1 MDQESSLQNSNF
13 RARPVDTSSSRQQ
26 SLQSADLP
34 PARDPALG
42 DWVGLAQRLFSA
54 YPGCLGLRIGH
65 GQTGVGGLFG
75 RGAGQGRVPDFT
87 LSLAGGGVLR
97 RLIAGRDP
105 LRFADA
111 YFRGDVEI
119 EGDFFA
125 ALQLKDH
132 LQDLRL
138 PALQRFKVLLRILGI
153 SGALPASGAEVA
165 LPTLDVR
172 QHSKQE
178 NRQAIAFHYDVS
190 NDFYRL
196 WLDPA
201 MVYSCAYFEH
211 EDAGLAQAQEAKL
224 EHICRKLRLQP
235 GERFLDIGCGWGAL
249 VLHAARHHGVRAHG
263 ITLSERQLALAR
275 QRIEEAGL
283 ADRVSVELRDY
294 RDLHPAADGAGAFD
308 KIASVGM
315 FEHVGLKNLPQYFA
329 KVHELLRPGGLFLNH
344 GITHDEEG
352 WGQALS
358 AVFINRYVF
367 PDGELDLLS
376 NVQREMEYRRFEI
389 LDVEGLRAHYAKTL
403 RHWVAKLEQHHEEA
417 LQHVSESTYRV
428 WRLYMAACAME
439 FESGELGIYQILAS
453 RRLDRGGPADQPLT
467 RRYMYP

>member
-1 MDQESSLQNSNF
+1 MDQDTRLENSDF
-13 RARPVDTSSSRQQ
+13 RSHASEPPAARPG
-26 SLQSADLP
+26 P
-34 PARDPALG
+34 PAPVPRDAALG
-42 DWVGLAQRLFSA
+42 DWTDLAQRLFSA
-54 YPGCLGLRIGH
+54 YPGSLGLRIGH
-65 GQTGVGGLFG
+65 GGSTAYFG
-75 RGAGQGRVPDFT
+75 RGAALGQAPDFT
-87 LSLAGGGVLR
+87 LSLAGAGVLR

-111 YFRGDVEI
+111 YFRGDVEVD
-119 EGDFFA
+119 GDFFA

-138 PALQRFKVLLRILGI
+138 PAVQRLKVLLRILGI
-153 SGALPASGAEVA
+153 SGALPGPSPEAA
-165 LPTLDVR
+165 LPSLDVR
-172 QHSKQE
+172 EHSRHE

-190 NDFYRL
+190 NDFYNL

-211 EDAGLAQAQEAKL
+211 EDATLAQAQEAKL
-224 EHICRKLRLQP
+224 DHICRKLRLRP

-249 VLHAARHHGVRAHG
+249 VIHAAKRYGVRAHG
-263 ITLSERQLALAR
+263 ITLSERQLALAKA
-275 QRIEEAGL
+275 RIKEAGL
-283 ADRVSVELRDY
+283 EGQISVELRDY
-294 RDLHPAADGAGAFD
+294 RDMHVDAEGKDGFD
-308 KIASVGM
+308 KISSVGM
-315 FEHVGLKNLPQYFA
+315 FEHVGLKNLPTYFA
-329 KVHELLRPGGLFLNH
+329 KVHQLLRPGGLFLNH

-376 NVQREMEYRRFEI
+376 NVQREMELQRFEI

-403 RHWVAKLEQHHEEA
+403 RFWVANLERHHEQA
-417 LQHVSESTYRV
+417 LEHVSESTYRV

-439 FESGELGIYQILAS
+439 FEAGELGLYQILAS
-453 RRLDRGGPADQPLT
+453 RRPARGGPADQPLT

>member
-1 MDQESSLQNSNF
+1 M
-13 RARPVDTSSSRQQ
+13 DTSPSSR
-26 SLQSADLP
+26 SLADLT
-34 PARDPALG
+34 PASNTALG
-42 DWVGLAQRLFSA
+42 DWTELAQRLFAA
-54 YPGCLGLRIGH
+54 YPGALGLRV
-65 GQTGVGGLFG
+65 GQGPGSFSGVFG
-75 RGAGQGRVPDFT
+75 RDATQGQAPDF
-87 LSLAGGGVLR
+87 SLNLASGEVLR

-105 LRFADA
+105 LRFAEA
-111 YFRGDVEI
+111 YFRGDIEI

-125 ALQLKDH
+125 ALTLKDH
-132 LQDLRL
+132 LREMQL
-138 PALQRFKVLLRILGI
+138 PPMLRFKVLLRILGI
-153 SGALPASGAEVA
+153 GGSLPGTGTA
-165 LPTLDVR
+165 LPTLDVHD
-172 QHSKQE
+172 HSRQE
-178 NRQAIAFHYDVS
+178 NRKAIAFHYDVS

-201 MVYSCAYFEH
+201 MVYSCAYYAEEGF
-211 EDAGLAQAQEAKL
+211 DLAQAQEAKL

-249 VLHAARHHGVRAHG
+249 VIHAARHHGVRAHG
-263 ITLSERQLALAR
+263 ITLSEQQLALAR
-275 QRIEEAGL
+275 QRIEAAGL
-283 ADRVSVELRDY
+283 TEQISVELRDY
-294 RDLHPAADGAGAFD
+294 RDMAPADGFD
-308 KIASVGM
+308 KISSVGM

-358 AVFINRYVF
+358 SVFINRYVF

-376 NVQREMEYRRFEI
+376 NVQREMELKRFEI

-403 RHWVAKLEQHHEEA
+403 RAWVGQLEQNHEEA
-417 LQHVSESTYRV
+417 LKHVSEATWRV

-439 FESGELGIYQILAS
+439 FESGELGLYQILAS
-453 RRLDRGGPADQPLT
+453 KRLPQGGPADQPAT